1 MDRSPALEGKDGGRG
16 SGSWPRT
23 PRFAVGD
30 EVEVL
35 FTGSGFRGARF
46 EATVTARF
54 PDSGRY
60 EVVYSELIVRRDGP
74 PLREVVG
81 VSELRPRPP
90 PPQPGRDRAS
100 SSCLTSSRRTTT
112 TDGGRA
118 SCPTSGPTKRRRN
131 QAKRFAVSLPLFRE
145 VLELSASFVRPRR
158 EFVYGSWI
166 DAQEVVSK
174 YHCLLCC
181 SIAYKLPFDLA
192 LQVSVSVDEVKACSN
207 FALASQETIS
217 VLLNFGE
224 NPTIK
229 KGLPIFTFLLI

>member
-54 PDSGRY
+54 PDSRRY

-118 SCPTSGPTKRRRN
+118 SCPTSGPSGGGTKRNDSPCRSRC
-131 QAKRFAVSLPLFRE
+131 
-145 VLELSASFVRPRR
+145 SARYWSSRPRSCGPG
-158 EFVYGSWI
+158 GSSCTE
-166 DAQEVVSK
+166 A
-174 YHCLLCC
+174 
-181 SIAYKLPFDLA
+181 
-192 LQVSVSVDEVKACSN
+192 
-207 FALASQETIS
+207 
-217 VLLNFGE
+217 G
-224 NPTIK
+224 
-229 KGLPIFTFLLI
+229 

>member
-1 MDRSPALEGKDGGRG
+1 MDRSPALEGKDAGRG

-54 PDSGRY
+54 PDSRRY
-60 EVVYSELIVRRDGP
+60 EVVYSELIVRRNGP

-90 PPQPGRDRAS
+90 PPQPGREFELFDLVEAYNN
-100 SSCLTSSRRTTT
+100 
-112 TDGGRA
+112 DGWWPGVVSDIR
-118 SCPTSGPTKRRRN
+118 PKRRRN

-174 YHCLLCC
+174 YHCLLC

-192 LQVSVSVDEVKACSN
+192 LHVSVSVDEVKACSN
-207 FALASQETIS
+207 FALASQETI
-217 VLLNFGE
+217 
-224 NPTIK
+224 
-229 KGLPIFTFLLI
+229 